1 MKMILTIDSD
11 YDFNMI
17 YLMAMIIHSHNH
29 GHQINHIKIIV
40 RITVQHAYLQNLLHS
55 FATKV
60 QQFLH
65 LTNFSTMKAC
75 KTFTLA
81 LFALLFL
88 ACDTSKKTVATPG
101 KDDGIIEVTFL
112 QMNDV
117 YEISPSSDNSGG
129 LARVAT
135 LRKELLAKNPN
146 TITVLAG
153 DFISP
158 SVIGTLK
165 FEGKRIR
172 GRQMVDVL
180 NTLGLDWVVFGNHEF
195 DYDDLADLQARLDE
209 STFSW
214 LAGNVRLKGS
224 TWTQQFFKNRNGG
237 TEIVPDNK
245 VMMLKDADGTTLNL
259 GIFGVLV
266 DTGKKP
272 WAEYSDWQTSAQK
285 SYAELQPA
293 ADVIVALTHLNA
305 VDDKKLSA
313 LLPSV
318 PLIMGGHD
326 HDNQIY
332 KIGTA
337 TVAKADANAKTV
349 YIHTLRIDKN
359 KHTTTVK
366 SELRKING
374 KIADDPMTA
383 AVIAKWEKIK
393 NESLGSAGFDPEKP
407 VKALSQPLDC
417 RDAFTRHQPAPVGH
431 DITAAMLAVSK
442 NNPEV
447 AILNSGSIRVD
458 DVLSGTLTELDIV
471 RMLPFGGSIV
481 EVEMRGS
488 LLRKTLETGLGNKG
502 AGGYLQTSGV
512 RKDETSGKWFVG
524 ANALDDNKLY
534 HVTLPE
540 FLLTGNELNMGFLK
554 ASLDANNKSTN
565 ADIPTIVKADP
576 KNKADLRND
585 VRLALID
592 YWRK

>member
-1 MKMILTIDSD
+1 
-11 YDFNMI
+11 
-17 YLMAMIIHSHNH
+17 
-29 GHQINHIKIIV
+29 
-40 RITVQHAYLQNLLHS
+40 
-55 FATKV
+55 
-60 QQFLH
+60 
-65 LTNFSTMKAC
+65 MKAC

-81 LFALLFL
+81 LFAFLFF
-88 ACDTSKKTVATPG
+88 ACDTTKKTAATPPATPAMPG

-117 YEISPSSDNSGG
+117 YEISPSLSDDRGG

-135 LRKELLAKNPN
+135 LRKELLAQNPN

-209 STFSW
+209 SSFSW

-245 VMMLKDADGTTLNL
+245 VVTLKDADGTTLNL
-259 GIFGVLV
+259 GVFGVLV

-285 SYAELQPA
+285 SYAELQPK
-293 ADVIVALTHLNA
+293 ADVIVGLTHLNA

-349 YIHTLRIDKN
+349 YIHTLRFDKN

-366 SELRKING
+366 SELRKIDG
-374 KIADDPMTA
+374 KIAEEPATA
-383 AVIAKWEKIK
+383 AVVAKWEKIK
-393 NESLGSAGFDPEKP
+393 NESLGSAGFDPAKP
-407 VKALSQPLDC
+407 VKKLDQPLDC
-417 RDAFTRHQPAPVGH
+417 RDAFTRHYPAPVGEA
-431 DITAAMLAVSK
+431 ITAAMLSVSK
-442 NNPEV
+442 NKPDL

-488 LLRKTLETGLGNKG
+488 LLRKTLETGLSNAGT
-502 AGGYLQTSGV
+502 GGYLQVNGAK
-512 RKDETSGKWFVG
+512 KDASGKWMIG

-540 FLLTGNELNMGFLK
+540 FLLTGNELNMGYLK
-554 ASLDANNKSTN
+554 TTLDASSKSSN
-565 ADIPTIVKADP
+565 ADIPVIVKADP
-576 KNKADLRND
+576 KDKTDLRND
-585 VRLALID
+585 VRLALIN